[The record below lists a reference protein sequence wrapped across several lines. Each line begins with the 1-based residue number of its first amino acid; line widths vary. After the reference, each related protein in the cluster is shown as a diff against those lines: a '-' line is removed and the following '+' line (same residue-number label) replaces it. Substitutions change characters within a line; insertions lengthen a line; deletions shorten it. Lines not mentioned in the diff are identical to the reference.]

1 MLTLQLEV
9 IRRQFA
15 EQDRQHERP
24 QKAAARSVPAAEIW
38 LDDWDALL
46 SEVKARLRMTVGESL
61 IHQSNGAAASWQASV
76 LECVGALDQLQL
88 TLSCALAGQGQI
100 GWREPKSPL
109 PALPILDALP
119 QRLDYD
125 LNSDGTERRF
135 ARCAS

>member
-1 MLTLQLEV
+1 MPSKIVSTKDRE
-9 IRRQFA
+9 RRRHDQ
-15 EQDRQHERP
+15 RP
-24 QKAAARSVPAAEIW
+24 
-38 LDDWDALL
+38 
-46 SEVKARLRMTVGESL
+46 
-61 IHQSNGAAASWQASV
+61 WQTSV
-76 LECVGALDQLQL
+76 LACVGALDQLQL

-135 ARCAS
+135 AKCAS